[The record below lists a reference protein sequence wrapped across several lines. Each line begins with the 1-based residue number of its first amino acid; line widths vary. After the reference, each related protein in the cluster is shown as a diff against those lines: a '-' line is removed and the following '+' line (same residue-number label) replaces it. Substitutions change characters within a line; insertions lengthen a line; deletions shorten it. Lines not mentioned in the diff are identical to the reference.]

1 MKHFHHTR
9 LLRFKYCICLY
20 LAATSLAKAPKRGR
34 LKGAHVSAQ
43 LPEAVSIVLS
53 ILPICAA
60 GSSMLNANAAL
71 SSDKAESSDLCP

>member
-1 MKHFHHTR
+1 
-9 LLRFKYCICLY
+9 